1 MNGSAA
7 RRAETALEAAV
18 AHLLPVV
25 TYQADARTLLT
36 TVVSPAVTPQ
46 LGFRV
51 DEFLGD
57 TWVRHLHDDDRER
70 AVRAVADA
78 IAASGEFTLR
88 YRLWNKQRSEY
99 LWIEDRGLVER
110 DAHGRP
116 ARINGVMVDVTESQW
131 LTRALERSEERYR
144 KVFHDH
150 PFPLWV
156 HDAGTQAFL
165 LVNDAACAAYGY
177 GRAEFLN
184 LTLRD
189 LRASD
194 DAGPLAPPVAAEGRD
209 DSVGGRHR
217 RKDGSVF
224 EIEAVSHPLVWD
236 GLDARLVVAIDMTK
250 HREADRRAIEAE
262 RRLKESLVNTIQVLV
277 AAVEQRDPYT
287 AGHQRRVSRIAAKVA
302 EHLGLPPEQADG
314 VRLAGLIHDVGKI
327 SIPSEILSLPR
338 ALNDIER
345 ALVSDHVEIGYQLL
359 KDIPFPWPIADVV
372 RQHHERLDG
381 SGYPRGLRG
390 DEIRLESRIIAAA
403 DVLEA
408 MAAHRPW
415 RPSLGLEFALADL
428 RSGAGRTFDADVVA
442 GLVDLARAGRL
453 RDLLAPPPR

>member
-1 MNGSAA
+1 MNRSAA
-7 RRAETALEAAV
+7 RRAETMLEAAV

-57 TWVRHLHDDDRER
+57 TWVRYLHDEDREH

-78 IAASGEFTLR
+78 VAGSGEFTLR

-110 DAHGRP
+110 DASGRP

-131 LTRALERSEERYR
+131 LLRALERSEERYR

-156 HDAGTQAFL
+156 HEARTQAFL

-189 LRASD
+189 LRASESEP
-194 DAGPLAPPVAAEGRD
+194 AATPPMTAEGRD
-209 DSVGGRHR
+209 DAVGGRHR

-224 EIEAVSHPLVWD
+224 EVEAVSHPLVWD
-236 GLDARLVVAIDMTK
+236 GLDARLVVAIDMTR
-250 HREADRRAIEAE
+250 HRAADRRALEAE

-287 AGHQRRVSRIAAKVA
+287 AGHQRRVSRIAAEVA
-302 EHLGLPPEQADG
+302 AELGLPEEQADG

-327 SIPSEILSLPR
+327 SIPAEILSLPR

-345 ALVSDHVEIGYQLL
+345 ALVSDHVESGYQLL
-359 KDIPFPWPIADVV
+359 KEIPFPWPIADVV

-390 DEIRLESRIIAAA
+390 DEIRIESRIIAAA

-428 RSGAGRTFDADVVA
+428 RSGGGRLYDASVVA
-442 GLVDLARAGRL
+442 ALAGMGRSGRL
-453 RDLLAPPPR
+453 KELLQSPG